1 MADKKNIEVLSTIP
15 LSEAQMER
23 IRNVNKLVR
32 LTVVKYR
39 DGEVASP
46 EQWHKTEVLFTGGR
60 NVPAVQDVQNLRWV
74 HVAFAGVD
82 ALVNTPL
89 MRQPNVTVTS
99 SSGVMISQMGEY
111 VVMALLMLGHKMHE
125 IFRLQKDA
133 KWGESKDMTPVELR
147 GSTVGIVGYGSVG
160 REIARRLHPFNV
172 TVLAA
177 KRDATKPE
185 DKGFTPDGLGDL
197 HGDYFDRL
205 YPIEALKGMLSQCD
219 FVVLAIPLTEETR
232 NLFTTEVFNAMKPG
246 AFLVNVARGE
256 VINDLALEQALK
268 SGQVGGA
275 VLDVFAQEPLPSDSP
290 LWNLKNVIITPH
302 VSGLSSHYMD
312 DMVAL
317 FCENLSR
324 YIEGQA
330 LHNVIDA
337 EKGY

>member
-185 DKGFTPDGLGDL
+185 DKGFTPDGLGDP

-256 VINDLALEQALK
+256 VITDLALEQALK

-275 VLDVFAQEPLPSDSP
+275 VLDVFAQEPLPSGSP

>member
-1 MADKKNIEVLSTIP
+1 MADKKNIEILSTIP

-111 VVMALLMLGHKMHE
+111 VVMALLMLGHKAHE

-185 DKGFTPDGLGDL
+185 DKGFTPDGLGDP

>member
-1 MADKKNIEVLSTIP
+1 MADKKNIEILSTIP

-46 EQWHKTEVLFTGGR
+46 EQWHKTEILFTGGR

-89 MRQPNVTVTS
+89 MRQPNLTVTS

-125 IFRLQKDA
+125 IFRLQRDA

-185 DKGFTPDGLGDL
+185 DKGFTPHGLGDP

-312 DMVAL
+312 DMIAL